1 MTQPR
6 PLLNPEQVA
15 QTLGFS
21 VAHVYRMVSE
31 KQLPYLRIGR
41 QLRFEPDAIDA
52 WLESRKIPAVKK

>member
-6 PLLNPEQVA
+6 PLLNLVQMAERLGVSKH
-15 QTLGFS
+15 TL
-21 VAHVYRMVSE
+21 YRWVEE